1 MTGRERRSGLA
12 VGSLF
17 ATLFRVFGSGYTTA
31 GVFFTP
37 LLDHFG
43 WTRAQ
48 LSLLQTTL
56 ALSAGLV
63 VPLVGW
69 LLDRL
74 EARVVIVAGA
84 AATGIGF
91 LLASRA
97 DAVVPMVRA
106 YAPVR
111 PGLRA
116 ATLLPALPVDAAL
129 RGRSFWLIGLAQFC
143 FAFAA
148 SGTNLHAIPYFIG
161 IGYGAARAALFMSL
175 VLGIAGAGKLGMGL
189 LADRIGARRAL
200 VLNFLLC

>member
-17 ATLFRVFGSGYTTA
+17 ATLFRVFGSGYHPA
-31 GVFFTP
+31 GVFFPP

-43 WTRAQ
+43 WPRAQ

-97 DAVVPMVRA
+97 DAFVPMVVA
-106 YAPVR
+106 FVLI
-111 PGLRA
+111 GLGLGA
-116 ATLLPALPVDAAL
+116 ATLLPV
-129 RGRSFWLIGLAQFC
+129 
-143 FAFAA
+143 
-148 SGTNLHAIPYFIG
+148 
-161 IGYGAARAALFMSL
+161 SL
-175 VLGIAGAGKLGMGL
+175 VVAN
-189 LADRIGARRAL
+189 RCGARRGRARARA
-200 VLNFLLC
+200 VV